1 MTTDFRDFSKS
12 LGKRV
17 SAITIICNEIFITLD
32 EHIMSLT
39 TRSSRDASACSTILD
54 ILKSY
59 SVFASALNLM
69 ISYSVSWNYN
79 RKKLILLTPN
89 EKTTGKILQLY
100 TEYIAQAK
108 ILKNALAE
116 LSKKLDKNE
125 APSEKSAGKI
135 TSFRTATIFLSDE
148 IDGLES
154 VQNDL
159 KLKLDALLKLKPEK
173 SAKSKTGSG
182 EQAISLRQAMQRR
195 MKELKLSIAGGDD
208 DPIGYKIKIGGYT
221 AQKQTFLG
229 GVEASYQLKERILKL
244 ENLRK
249 DISGDHDFYND
260 VFLVKVGE
268 IIAPLTRG
276 SLGPLDALL
285 EIACTAPNNLFAQL
299 CATHITYVK
308 DIHKSIDDINSI
320 LEKYIANRN
329 LDFKAQPAGLSPAL
343 STLRDLI
350 TQIDVSDRVIANKYI
365 NDEFRKLNEIT
376 TQKNLDEYI
385 AQLKIDINRI
395 SAEDFAPLT
404 RHIDKQKIRELMDA
418 LLSENFPAT
427 EQIDLSAI
435 KYVPPCITRE
445 DLEKLP
451 IDAREKKII
460 EIIDYIISIES
471 ALLPKID
478 EIELQYAN
486 FNNKINDV
494 IKEITQM
501 IDPAN
506 KLTCVKRPILLI
518 CTIMRCEIL
527 HTVAKRRNFTLDP
540 HMCSEILANI
550 HAKYNLKY
558 TKLYCKNGLCED
570 ALNELF
576 TLLL

>member
-12 LGKRV
+12 LSKHI
-17 SAITIICNEIFITLD
+17 SALTIICNEIFITLD
-32 EHIMSLT
+32 ERIMSLT
-39 TRSSRDASACSTILD
+39 TRSSHDMLNRLLD

-89 EKTTGKILQLY
+89 EKTTGKISQLFID
-100 TEYIAQAK
+100 YIAQAK

-116 LSKKLDKNE
+116 LSKKLDRNE
-125 APSEKSAGKI
+125 GPSEKSAGI
-135 TSFRTATIFLSDE
+135 TNFRTAAAFLLDE
-148 IDGLES
+148 INGLES

-173 SAKSKTGSG
+173 SARSKTGSG
-182 EQAISLRQAMQRR
+182 EQSISLRRAMQQRI
-195 MKELKLSIAGGDD
+195 KELKLSIAGGDD
-208 DPIGYKIKIGGYT
+208 DPIGYKIKIGGYS

-249 DISGDHDFYND
+249 DISSDHDFYND
-260 VFLVKVGE
+260 IFLVKVGE
-268 IIAPLTRG
+268 IIAPLMQKQRE
-276 SLGPLDALL
+276 PIDALL
-285 EIACTAPNNLFAQL
+285 EIACTNPNILFAQL
-299 CATHITYVK
+299 CATYITYVK
-308 DIHKSIDDINSI
+308 DIHRSIDDANSI

-329 LDFKAQPAGLSPAL
+329 PNFKAQPMEKIALVYLS
-343 STLRDLI
+343 DLI
-350 TQIDVSDRVIANKYI
+350 TQIDVSDRILANKYI
-365 NDEFRKLNEIT
+365 DDEFKKLNEIT

-385 AQLKIDINRI
+385 VQLKIDINRI
-395 SAEDFAPLT
+395 SAEDFEPLT
-404 RHIDKQKIRELMDA
+404 RHIDKQKIREIMNAILR
-418 LLSENFPAT
+418 ENFPAP

-486 FNNKINDV
+486 FNNNINDV

-527 HTVAKRRNFTLDP
+527 RAVAKRRNFTFDQ
-540 HMCSEILANI
+540 HICSEILASI

-558 TKLYCKNGLCED
+558 TKLYCKNGLCEI